1 MSRNTDFVGFYCQL
15 PKATRSKIAREA
27 RKHGVPQWAVIE
39 ALVNNKPIASVR
51 RPRSGVVNV
60 EL

>member
-15 PKATRSKIAREA
+15 PKATRAKIVREA
-27 RKHGVPQWAVIE
+27 RKHDVSQWVIIE
-39 ALVNNKPIASVR
+39 SLVNNKPITSVR
-51 RPRSGVVNV
+51 RPRGGVVNV